1 MDRARLLLVAVVATL
16 VAAACGDET
25 FDPMDPRLEG
35 ARLEIVG
42 SPAVNLRYGQTTEL
56 RVRYVDADGM
66 PIANAPIGFDLPA
79 VAGGSRLSALQTS
92 TTSGGEAAV
101 DLTAGDSDAMFQV
114 QVTPPIG
121 DDVFFDIAVSDT
133 DLGTIVVSISYAG
146 DRDLNRVDTFL
157 YDGVSCSSLTDVS
170 LLPTAIRMAPSASS
184 VAAMPAFAGVP
195 VGNDYT
201 VAVRAQTGGVN
212 AAFGCR
218 DGIVVQAREETAVN
232 ISLMDLEIPPDFAGV
247 WDLDNR
253 FDFGGALPGSVG
265 TFVDVLDELTDDSS
279 IDGERFSD
287 EDMDGVFPEYGQDPG
302 AFITDVV
309 MRQTCAWE
317 CPRCLPGTGPGTG
330 SPCTETSF
338 DSCEP
343 DHRLGDI
350 SAIYL
355 QNFSSW
361 DPTSSSPGAIARF
374 TGGCGGWEFAHVLV
388 QEQINDTINRF
399 LPDFVT
405 NWALLA
411 GDLARAIN
419 NAHITSILTINR
431 PMAGAEFDLPMT
443 HELQEMIVVV
453 RDPTSE
459 PPGMMREFRFSL
471 AGAGF
476 RSLEATETLTVEGTT
491 LTIPEHS
498 FNLNWGELVLYIY
511 REIILNEIFG
521 YMDTGALL
529 ADLIDCTYVGNRV
542 VEGVCSCDTEI
553 PGDCGGCIISP
564 STARGYCMTGLSAA
578 GSAIEGAIAGFLDSE
593 GTLTIR
599 GTAEAGMVNESN
611 AQVGQLNM
619 GVWAGSWGEGAMSDN
634 ITGTFTGTP
643 RTSM

>member
-1 MDRARLLLVAVVATL
+1 MDRVRLLLVAVVATL

-253 FDFGGALPGSVG
+253 FDFGGTLPGSVE
-265 TFVDVLDELTDDSS
+265 TFIDALDELTDDDATDSS
-279 IDGERFSD
+279 GAPGSERFTD
-287 EDMDGVFPEYGQDPG
+287 EDMDGVFPEYGVDPG
-302 AFITDVV
+302 AFITDVL

-317 CPRCLPGTGPGTG
+317 CMEG
-330 SPCTETSF
+330 
-338 DSCEP
+338 DSYSSCASTN
-343 DHRLGDI
+343 HRLGDM

-355 QNFSSW
+355 QDFTSW
-361 DPTSSSPGAIARF
+361 DPSSSGPGAVARF
-374 TGGCGGWEFAHVLV
+374 TGGCGAWEFAHTNVQVL
-388 QEQINDTINRF
+388 INDQVARF
-399 LPDFVT
+399 VPEFVT
-405 NWALLA
+405 NWLNLA
-411 GDLARAIN
+411 GDLSRAIN
-419 NAHITSILTINR
+419 NAHILSVMTVNA
-431 PMAGAEFDLPMT
+431 PMAGAEFELPMS
-443 HELQEMIVVV
+443 HELQQMIVVV

-459 PPGMMREFRFSL
+459 PPGMERTFTFAL
-471 AGAGF
+471 ADAGF
-476 RSLEATETLTVEGTT
+476 TSLDATERLTVEGNT

-498 FNLNWGELVLYIY
+498 FTLNWGELVLYIY
-511 REIILNEIFG
+511 REIFLREIFG
-521 YMDTGALL
+521 VGDTGELL
-529 ADLIDCTYVGNRV
+529 GTWIDCSSVGRRLRIALDDWLGPGV
-542 VEGVCSCDTEI
+542 GPDEGSLT
-553 PGDCGGCIISP
+553 S
-564 STARGYCMTGLSAA
+564 YCTVGLGAA
-578 GSAIEGAIAGFLDSE
+578 GSAIEGAIGSALDIDGVLTIE
-593 GTLTIR
+593 GTVDGADVDMT
-599 GTAEAGMVNESN
+599 N
-611 AQVGQLNM
+611 ARVGNLEN
-619 GVWAGSWGEGAMSDN
+619 GVWSGFWGEGAMERN
-634 ITGTFTGTP
+634 ISGTFTGTP
-643 RTSM
+643 RTGG

>member
-302 AFITDVV
+302 AFVTDIV
-309 MRQTCAWE
+309 MRRTCAWE
-317 CPRCLPGTGPGTG
+317 C
-330 SPCTETSF
+330 SASETF
-338 DSCEP
+338 DTCAQSN
-343 DHRLGDI
+343 HRLGDI

-355 QNFSSW
+355 QNFQSW
-361 DPTSSSPGAIARF
+361 DPTASSPGAISSF
-374 TGGCGGWEFAHVLV
+374 TGGCAAWEFAHTFA
-388 QEQINDTINRF
+388 QNQINSTINRT
-399 LPDFVT
+399 LPGFVT
-405 NWALLA
+405 DWTNLA

-419 NAHITSILTINR
+419 NAHITSVLTVNR
-431 PMAGAEFDLPMT
+431 PMAGAEFALPMT
-443 HELQEMIVVV
+443 HELQEMVVVV
-453 RDPTSE
+453 RDPTSD
-459 PPGMMREFRFSL
+459 PPGMEVEFRFGL
-471 AGAGF
+471 AEAGF
-476 RSLEATETLTVEGTT
+476 RSLEATEVLTVDGTT
-491 LTIPEHS
+491 LNIPEHS
-498 FNLNWGELVLYIY
+498 FTVNYGELVLYIY
-511 REIILNEIFG
+511 RQLLMRVFG
-521 YMDTGALL
+521 YADTGELL
-529 ADLIDCTYVGNRV
+529 AGVVDCTSVGENV
-542 VEGVCSCDTEI
+542 WAKVCCGSEGEPET
-553 PGDCGGCIISP
+553 CGGCSFLSRGGAISLCE
-564 STARGYCMTGLSAA
+564 GGVMAA
-578 GSAIEGAIAGFLDSE
+578 GTALEGAIASYLDSD
-593 GTLTIR
+593 GTMTLS
-599 GTAEAGMVNESN
+599 GTVDAGMIDETNARPATLES
-611 AQVGQLNM
+611 
-619 GVWAGSWGEGAMSDN
+619 GVWSGFWGEPMMGDMTTGSF
-634 ITGTFTGTP
+634 TGTFTGTP

>member
-66 PIANAPIGFDLPA
+66 PIANAPIDFDLPA

-302 AFITDVV
+302 VIVTAVV
-309 MRQTCAWE
+309 MRQTCRW
-317 CPRCLPGTGPGTG
+317 RCASGENYSTC
-330 SPCTETSF
+330 SET
-338 DSCEP
+338 
-343 DHRLGDI
+343 DHRLGDL
-350 SAIYL
+350 SDLYL
-355 QNFSSW
+355 QDFTSW
-361 DPTSSSPGAIARF
+361 DPAQSRF
-374 TGGCGGWEFAHVLV
+374 TGGCGGWEFAHTLV
-388 QEQINDTINRF
+388 QMQINDTINRF

-459 PPGMMREFRFSL
+459 PPGLMREFRFSL
-471 AGAGF
+471 ADAGF

-529 ADLIDCTYVGNRV
+529 ADLIDCTYVGNKI
-542 VEGVCSCDTEI
+542 VEGVCSCETEI
-553 PGDCGGCIISP
+553 PGDCDGCIISP
-564 STARGYCMTGLSAA
+564 STARGYCTTGLTAT
-578 GSAIEGAIAGFLDSE
+578 GGAIEGAIAGFLDSE

-619 GVWAGSWGEGAMSDN
+619 GVWAGRWGEGMMTDN

-643 RTSM
+643 RSAM